1 MPALA
6 LPLLAAAAAAGAD
19 PVAFDVQ
26 CVIATQSAMEDPSL
40 KPELKAML
48 MSAVTYFS
56 GRVDAETSAADLE
69 SRLLATAKAL
79 QGQPVGPLLKQCGDF
94 MTERGKVW
102 TDMGGRIEAR
112 EKASHTS

>member
-6 LPLLAAAAAAGAD
+6 LPFLAAAAAAGAD
-19 PVAFDVQ
+19 PVTFDVQ
-26 CVIATQSAMEDPSL
+26 CVIVTQTAMENQSI

-69 SRLLATAKAL
+69 NRLVATAKAL
-79 QGQPVGPLLKQCGDF
+79 EGKPVGPLLKECGDF
-94 MTERGKVW
+94 MTARGKAW
-102 TDMGGRIEAR
+102 TDIGGRIEAR
-112 EKASHTS
+112 EKSSHNS